1 MSRVFSGLLH
11 CNAMFSFNHASVF
24 KYVNVL
30 YAGKMRTSTLI
41 VERIA
46 VSEDQPSHTHP
57 RNILATPL
65 QMASFLEA
73 SNTVAGQSSLT
84 TRKKLCIAREKARD
98 EQFLGLQ
105 QTSVGRASLDL
116 SIVAQMNMYTC
127 RVRHFHLGLCS
138 TAVTV

>member
-1 MSRVFSGLLH
+1 
-11 CNAMFSFNHASVF
+11 MFSFNHASVF

-84 TRKKLCIAREKARD
+84 TRKNSALHERK
-98 EQFLGLQ
+98 
-105 QTSVGRASLDL
+105 RAMS
-116 SIVAQMNMYTC
+116 SFSAC
-127 RVRHFHLGLCS
+127 SKRVS
-138 TAVTV
+138 AVRRWICL